1 MNSIV
6 VRSLYHEIKISDFWD
21 IGPSNLEIF
30 RLSLFSA
37 FLVNSRLGRPK
48 KHGES
53 YLRS

>member
-37 FLVNSRLGRPK
+37 FLVNSRLGSSEK
-48 KHGES
+48 YFYL